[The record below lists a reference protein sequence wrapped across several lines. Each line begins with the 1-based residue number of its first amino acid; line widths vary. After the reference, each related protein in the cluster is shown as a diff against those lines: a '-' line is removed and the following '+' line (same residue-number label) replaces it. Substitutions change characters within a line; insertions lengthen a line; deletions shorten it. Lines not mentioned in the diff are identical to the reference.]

1 MLKALACF
9 FPYNQVAPQP
19 QEYALKHHVPQLEAT
34 ISSLKTTV
42 EHKNALTAAQTRTIS
57 AQETTIELQNSTI
70 TKQNSDIAKLEECI
84 EMQNS
89 TIVRQKSDIVRLEN
103 FIANE
108 KAIAQKCV
116 AELRS
121 MRYARRQMRESAS
134 HND

>member
-1 MLKALACF
+1 MWKAFVCF

-19 QEYALKHHVPQLEAT
+19 QEYALKHRVPQLEAT

-42 EHKNALTAAQTRTIS
+42 EHKNALTATQTRTIS
-57 AQETTIELQNSTI
+57 AQETTIELQNSVI
-70 TKQNSDIAKLEECI
+70 ARQNSDIAKLQECI

-89 TIVRQKSDIVRLEN
+89 TITKQNSDIVRLEN

-108 KAIAQKCV
+108 KAIAEKCV

-121 MRYARRQMRESAS
+121 MRYARRQMRESAA
-134 HND
+134 HRD